1 MLGIQYLWIDK
12 LCIIQH
18 DEDDWA
24 REGSKMAQ
32 IFEGSFLT
40 IGAAVSRNDTESL
53 FTQDE
58 RRSSSLESYVG
69 QRKDGSS
76 YTIYFRIPLDYHPAN
91 STSSRPNCEK
101 YPLLR
106 RAWVYQERLLAPR
119 VLYFGEEL
127 SWECRKA
134 SACECSGVSHG
145 IKHGYSL
152 SLLPGFPSEK
162 LYLQWQE
169 MVMEFTWLQLSH
181 EEDRLPAFS
190 GLAQQY
196 QQRLKSV
203 YLAGLWRENLFA
215 DLMWYAYP
223 ELGRERQRYSTKK
236 PRKWRAPSWSW
247 ASVEG
252 PILFSRACSNAAGE
266 ADTESITYPINITSA
281 KCIPSSLDP
290 LGIVAKG
297 QLTIEGS
304 GRPARLKHRE
314 KCAGHDTRH
323 YSVNSTSPY
332 SVTISSNFTVDGQE
346 ANVDYDLIE
355 HGLMES
361 NSDMSIYCLYIC
373 GMSYMHRMFSHSQAD
388 FILRPAY
395 KTWSLLLHRVDDNIF
410 ERVGL
415 LVSEHFDGGESRFRD
430 SLSDCTITVV

>member
-1 MLGIQYLWIDK
+1 
-12 LCIIQH
+12 
-18 DEDDWA
+18 
-24 REGSKMAQ
+24 MAQ

-58 RRSSSLESYVG
+58 RRSSSLESYIG

-76 YTIYFRIPLDYHPAN
+76 YTIYFRKPLDYHPAN
-91 STSSRPNCEK
+91 STISRPNCER
-101 YPLLR
+101 YPLLS

-119 VLYFGEEL
+119 ILYFGEEL
-127 SWECRKA
+127 SWECRNA

-145 IKHGYSL
+145 TKHGYSL
-152 SLLPGFPSEK
+152 SLFPGFPTKK

-169 MVMEFTWLQLSH
+169 MVEEFTWLQLSH

-203 YLAGLWRENLFA
+203 YLAGLWRENLLA

-223 ELGRERQRYSTKK
+223 ESGGATHRYYTKK
-236 PRKWRAPSWSW
+236 PTKWRAPSWSW

-252 PILFSRACSNAAGE
+252 PIQFSRPSSYATVEAG
-266 ADTESITYPINITSA
+266 TESITYPINITSA
-281 KCIPSSLDP
+281 ECIPSSLDP
-290 LGIVAKG
+290 LGTVAKG
-297 QLTIEGS
+297 KLTIKGS

-323 YSVNSTSPY
+323 YSVNQKSLRSFL
-332 SVTISSNFTVDGQE
+332 IRSNFTVDGRE
-346 ANVDYDLIE
+346 ANVDYDLIK
-355 HGLMES
+355 HGLMDS
-361 NSDMSIYCLYIC
+361 NSEMSVYCLFIC
-373 GMSYMHRMFSHSQAD
+373 GMSYTDRLFSPSEAD
-388 FILRPAY
+388 YIFQPTY
-395 KTWSLLLHRVDDNIF
+395 KTWNLLLHRVDDNVF

-415 LVSEHFDGGESRFRD
+415 LEYEQVGRVESRFRD
-430 SLSDCTITVV
+430 SFSDCTITIV